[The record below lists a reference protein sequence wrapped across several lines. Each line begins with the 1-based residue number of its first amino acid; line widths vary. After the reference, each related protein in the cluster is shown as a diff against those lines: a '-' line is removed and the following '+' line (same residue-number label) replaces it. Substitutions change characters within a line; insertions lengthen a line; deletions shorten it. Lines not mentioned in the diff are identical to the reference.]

1 MKKASLR
8 KFRILA
14 IISIFVLSAFS
25 TAMIAQTDDPAALKA
40 KAQALFDEGKLIDA
54 LPIYEKLAVQLPKDS
69 GVMRNLGFALLGQAA
84 NTSDT
89 EKRRQIRIRAR
100 DTFII
105 ARDLGDNSLTVR
117 GIIDG
122 LPTDGRDG
130 QGFSDNPEAN
140 KVMEQAEAYFSAGK
154 MDDAFAAYQ
163 RALELDPRCYY
174 AALFSGDV
182 KMQAKQWDEAEK
194 WYQRAITI
202 DPFRETAYR
211 YSASPLMK
219 QMKFD
224 RARDRYVE
232 AYITAPYDRLAIS
245 GLVQWGQATKTQLG
259 HPKIDIP
266 KTTVGPDG
274 KKNVDITIS
283 PTMDDGSMAWIAYS
297 TTRDE
302 WQKTKFVKAYP
313 NEKTYRHSVAEEA
326 DALRS
331 VLSMAKSLK
340 PKTLNS
346 QIGMIEKLDKDG
358 VLEAYILLAIPDEG
372 IAADHPAYLRQN
384 REKLRQY
391 VTKYVIQPMQ

>member
-1 MKKASLR
+1 MKKISLR
-8 KFRILA
+8 KCRVLAVVSIFILA
-14 IISIFVLSAFS
+14 AFS
-25 TAMIAQTDDPAALKA
+25 VAIIAQTDDPAALKA

-54 LPIYEKLAVQLPKDS
+54 LPIYEKLAVQLPKDA

-84 NTSDT
+84 NTTDP
-89 EKRRQIRIRAR
+89 EKRRQVRIRAR
-100 DTFII
+100 DIFII

-140 KVMEQAEAYFSAGK
+140 KVMEQAEAYFSSGK
-154 MDDAFAAYQ
+154 MDDAFKAYQ
-163 RALELDPRCYY
+163 QALVLDPHCYY

-182 KMQAKQWDEAEK
+182 KMQTQQWDDAEK
-194 WYQRAITI
+194 WYQRAIAI
-202 DPFRETAYR
+202 DPYRETAYR
-211 YSASPLMK
+211 YSATPLMK
-219 QMKFD
+219 QKKYVQ
-224 RARDRYVE
+224 ARDRYIE

-245 GLVQWGQATKTQLG
+245 GLVQWGQATQAQLG
-259 HPKIDIP
+259 HPRIDIP
-266 KTTVGPDG
+266 KTTTGADG

-302 WQKTKFVKAYP
+302 WEKTKFAKTYP
-313 NEKTYRHSVAEEA
+313 NEKAYRHSIAEEA

-340 PKTLNS
+340 PKNLNS
-346 QIGMIEKLDKDG
+346 QISMIEKLDKDG
-358 VLEAYILLAIPDEG
+358 VLEAYILLAVADEG
-372 IAADHPAYLRQN
+372 IASEHGAYLRQN
-384 REKLRQY
+384 RDKLRLY
-391 VTKYVIQPMQ
+391 VSKYVIHPQQ